1 MCKTINLNFVN
12 ENDMNLLQFCWKHRL
27 TANDNRLTTD
37 GREVE
42 VTDPGLQNRYSDAP
56 DFFNAKVK
64 INGTLWVG
72 NVVVTDKASN
82 WYVKGKDKKKA
93 YDNVVL
99 VVAGVAD
106 TEILT
111 SQGQHVAVMQMEVP
125 KGVMERYKVL
135 VSDEGQELCHQK
147 ASENGSSLT
156 IRAWQSALQTERME
170 WQTDE
175 VRRRVKEYGGW
186 DAAYFVTVARCFGMG
201 VNGDLIERLATSLP
215 LSVLERH
222 ADDLFQLEALFIG
235 QAGLLEL
242 EIIPEKFHQDL
253 LMEGY
258 FGKLR
263 NEYIYLSHKYSLR
276 PVNGKLW
283 EPMGSGRTASL
294 PVALSWLAN
303 MYYQR
308 KTSLQTMLG
317 CKSAKAIHDLL
328 RVSATPYWQMHNQFG
343 QTIKKSEREL
353 TDERLN
359 LIVINAVVPTIF
371 AYGRAKTREDYCDLA
386 FDLMEQCKA
395 ERNEITKH
403 WEQLGIRSM
412 TAGDSQ
418 SLIQLQRE
426 YCNKHQCLRCR
437 FGYEFLK
444 K

>member
-1 MCKTINLNFVN
+1 M
-12 ENDMNLLQFCWKHRL
+12 
-27 TANDNRLTTD
+27 
-37 GREVE
+37 
-42 VTDPGLQNRYSDAP
+42 
-56 DFFNAKVK
+56 
-64 INGTLWVG
+64 
-72 NVVVTDKASN
+72 
-82 WYVKGKDKKKA
+82 
-93 YDNVVL
+93 
-99 VVAGVAD
+99 VVAGVVD

-111 SQGQHVAVMQMEVP
+111 SQGQQVAVMQMGVP
-125 KGVMERYKVL
+125 QGVMERYKVL

-147 ASENGSSLT
+147 ASENCSSLM
-156 IRAWQSALQTERME
+156 IRAWQSALQTERLE

-175 VRRRVKEYGGW
+175 VRRRAKECGGW

-201 VNGDLIERLATSLP
+201 VNGDLMERLATSLP
-215 LSVLERH
+215 LSVLDCH

-242 EIIPEKFHQDL
+242 EIIPEKFHHNL

-258 FGKLR
+258 FTKLR
-263 NEYIYLSHKYSLR
+263 NEYLYLSHKYSLQSI
-276 PVNGKLW
+276 NGRLW
-283 EPMGSGRTASL
+283 KPMGSGHTASL

-308 KTSLQTMLG
+308 KTSLQAILG

-359 LIVINAVVPTIF
+359 LIVINAVVPTMF
-371 AYGRAKTREDYCDLA
+371 AYGRAKAREDYCDLA

-395 ERNEITKH
+395 ERNEITKY
-403 WEQLGIRSM
+403 WEQLGVRSM
-412 TAGDSQ
+412 NAGDSQ

>member
-1 MCKTINLNFVN
+1 M
-12 ENDMNLLQFCWKHRL
+12 
-27 TANDNRLTTD
+27 
-37 GREVE
+37 
-42 VTDPGLQNRYSDAP
+42 
-56 DFFNAKVK
+56 
-64 INGTLWVG
+64 
-72 NVVVTDKASN
+72 
-82 WYVKGKDKKKA
+82 
-93 YDNVVL
+93 
-99 VVAGVAD
+99 
-106 TEILT
+106 
-111 SQGQHVAVMQMEVP
+111 
-125 KGVMERYKVL
+125 L

-147 ASENGSSLT
+147 ASEYCSSLM

-175 VRRRVKEYGGW
+175 VRRRAKECGGW

-201 VNGDLIERLATSLP
+201 VNGDLMERLATSLP
-215 LSVLERH
+215 LSVLDRH

-242 EIIPEKFHQDL
+242 EIIPEKSHNNL

-258 FGKLR
+258 FAKLR

-276 PVNGKLW
+276 PINGKLW

-294 PVALSWLAN
+294 PVTLSWLAN

-353 TDERLN
+353 TDELLN
-359 LIVINAVVPTIF
+359 LIVINAVVPTLF
-371 AYGRAKTREDYCDLA
+371 AYGRVKAREDYCDLA

-395 ERNEITKH
+395 ERNEITKY
-403 WEQLGIRSM
+403 WEQLGVRSM
-412 TAGDSQ
+412 SAGDSQ

>member
-12 ENDMNLLQFCWKHRL
+12 ENDVNLLQYCWKHRL
-27 TANDNRLTTD
+27 TANDTRLTTD

-42 VTDPGLQNRYSDAP
+42 VTDPGLQNRYGDAP

-82 WYVKGKDKKKA
+82 WYVKGMDKKKV

-111 SQGQHVAVMQMEVP
+111 SQGQQVAVMQMGVP
-125 KGVMERYKVL
+125 QGVMERYKVL
-135 VSDEGQELCHQK
+135 MSDEGQELCHQK
-147 ASENGSSLT
+147 ASENCSSLM

-175 VRRRVKEYGGW
+175 VRRRAKECGGW

-201 VNGDLIERLATSLP
+201 VNGDLMERLATSLP
-215 LSVLERH
+215 LSVLDRH

-242 EIIPEKFHQDL
+242 EIIPEKFHNDL

-258 FGKLR
+258 FAKLR

-276 PVNGKLW
+276 PINGKLW

-294 PVALSWLAN
+294 PVTLSWLAN

-317 CKSAKAIHDLL
+317 CKSARAIHDLF

-359 LIVINAVVPTIF
+359 LIVINAVVPTLF
-371 AYGRAKTREDYCDLA
+371 AYGRVKAREDYCDLA

-395 ERNEITKH
+395 ERNEITKY
-403 WEQLGIRSM
+403 WEQLGVRSM
-412 TAGDSQ
+412 NAGDSQ

>member
-1 MCKTINLNFVN
+1 MPTR
-12 ENDMNLLQFCWKHRL
+12 HRHS
-27 TANDNRLTTD
+27 
-37 GREVE
+37 
-42 VTDPGLQNRYSDAP
+42 YAP
-56 DFFNAKVK
+56 DFFNAKVR

-82 WYVKGKDKKKA
+82 WYVRGMDKNKA

-111 SQGQHVAVMQMEVP
+111 SQGQHVAVMQREVP
-125 KGVMERYKVL
+125 QGVMERYKVL
-135 VSDEGQELCHQK
+135 MSDEGRELCHQK
-147 ASENGSSLT
+147 ASEYCSSLM

-175 VRRRVKEYGGW
+175 VRRRVKECGGW
-186 DAAYFVTVARCFGMG
+186 DAAYFVT
-201 VNGDLIERLATSLP
+201 
-215 LSVLERH
+215 
-222 ADDLFQLEALFIG
+222 
-235 QAGLLEL
+235 
-242 EIIPEKFHQDL
+242 
-253 LMEGY
+253 
-258 FGKLR
+258 
-263 NEYIYLSHKYSLR
+263 
-276 PVNGKLW
+276 
-283 EPMGSGRTASL
+283 
-294 PVALSWLAN
+294 VALSWLAN

-343 QTIKKSEREL
+343 QTIKKSEHEL
-353 TDERLN
+353 TDERQN

>member
-27 TANDNRLTTD
+27 TANDKRLTTD

-82 WYVKGKDKKKA
+82 WYVKEKDKKKA
-93 YDNVVL
+93 FDNVVL

-106 TEILT
+106 SEILT

-125 KGVMERYKVL
+125 RGVMERYKVL

-201 VNGDLIERLATSLP
+201 VNGDLMERLATSLP

-242 EIIPEKFHQDL
+242 EIIPEKFHHDL

-283 EPMGSGRTASL
+283 EPMGSGRTTSL